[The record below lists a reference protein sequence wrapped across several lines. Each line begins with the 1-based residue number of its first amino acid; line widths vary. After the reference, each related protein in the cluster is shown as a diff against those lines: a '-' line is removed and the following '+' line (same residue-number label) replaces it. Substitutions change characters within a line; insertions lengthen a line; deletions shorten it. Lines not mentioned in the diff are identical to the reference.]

1 MTGPEALTMTE
12 VAERISRA
20 IGKTV
25 RYGNVA
31 PEEKMR
37 ALLAAGIPPELADA
51 IDELFAERRKR
62 LESRVCLGTH
72 ELFGIQPTTFAEF
85 ARRNAAVFR
94 SQPDAMLERG

>member
-1 MTGPEALTMTE
+1 MME

-25 RYGNVA
+25 RYVDVA
-31 PEEKMR
+31 PEERRR
-37 ALLAAGIPPELADA
+37 ALLAARTPPELADA

-62 LESRVCLGTH
+62 LESRVYLGTH

-85 ARRNAAVFR
+85 ARRNAVV
-94 SQPDAMLERG
+94 SRGESPPK